1 MTRWITSSSDPAWA
15 ALFTS
20 FTKSAFR
27 LEGQQIYDSESER
40 EDFAK
45 FLAGEPI
52 DPSFFEWARP
62 KITAQIAAGRH
73 QTTVRVV
80 VEPQTDYTRFEMA
93 TYPEF
98 VAMGEDIRVISVQA
112 GEWPEGVPRH
122 DYWLFDDRDVWRM
135 HYREDCTFA
144 GAELLEG
151 EDVIAQHLQWRDTA
165 IALSVPLHDYLASH
179 PN

>member
-1 MTRWITSSSDPAWA
+1 VTRWITTSRDPAWA
-15 ALFTS
+15 ALFTGY
-20 FTKSAFR
+20 TRSAYR
-27 LEGQQIYDSESER
+27 LEGQQTYNSPSEQ

-52 DPSFFEWARP
+52 DLSFEWMRP
-62 KITAQIAAGRH
+62 KITAQIAAGRT

-93 TYPEF
+93 MYPEF
-98 VAMGEDIRVISVQA
+98 VAMGEDIRIISVEE
-112 GEWPEGVPRH
+112 GEWPEGIPRH

-135 HYREDCTFA
+135 HYREDYSFA

-151 EDVIAQHLQWRDTA
+151 EAVIAEYLQWRDTA
-165 IALSVPLHDYLASH
+165 IERSVPLNDYLAGRRG
-179 PN
+179 